1 MRTFQTTLAWLCAV
15 LFVVSGA
22 AALIL
27 FTVESRAFSA
37 ETYKQAFERQNLYTR
52 MPAILADA
60 VYTSV
65 AQDGDTDPF
74 LRTLTVTDWQTGIA
88 SLLPPE
94 DLQALADETLDSVFG
109 YLNNQSDSASIS
121 LRIVKARLAG
131 PQGMELIS
139 LLINAQPD
147 CTLEQLLQM
156 GMGFVSGDVSLCKPP
171 DEMMG
176 LVTPVIEAELR
187 LLTGAIPDEVTLIP
201 AGGGNPEGGPRF
213 RLSRARMIMK
223 FSPLLPIVL
232 LIALTALSVRKLTE
246 WLKWWGYP
254 FLVIGA
260 ISALA
265 ALIGSPVLGLAI
277 RTVMQSQAG
286 FLPPVLIS
294 ALGETVSAVSRQI
307 LSPVVLEGALLAGA
321 GLVMVVTA
329 LFIQRK

>member
-15 LFVVSGA
+15 LFVVSGP

-74 LRTLTVTDWQTGIA
+74 LRTLTVSDWQAGIA

-94 DLQALADETLDSVFG
+94 ELKALSNETLDSVFG

-121 LRIVKARLAG
+121 LRILKTRLAG
-131 PQGMELIS
+131 PQGMELVS
-139 LLINAQPD
+139 LILNAQPD

-187 LLTGAIPDEVTLIP
+187 FLTGAIPDEVTLIP
-201 AGGGNPEGGPRF
+201 AGTANPGGDT
-213 RLSRARMIMK
+213 RLRLNRARTIMK

-232 LIALTALSVRKLTE
+232 LIALTALAVRNLTD
-246 WLKWWGYP
+246 WFQWWGYP

-277 RTVMQSQAG
+277 QTVMQSQAG

-307 LSPVVLEGALLAGA
+307 LSPVVLEGALLAGV
-321 GLVMVVTA
+321 GLVLVVA
-329 LFIQRK
+329 AVLMRRR